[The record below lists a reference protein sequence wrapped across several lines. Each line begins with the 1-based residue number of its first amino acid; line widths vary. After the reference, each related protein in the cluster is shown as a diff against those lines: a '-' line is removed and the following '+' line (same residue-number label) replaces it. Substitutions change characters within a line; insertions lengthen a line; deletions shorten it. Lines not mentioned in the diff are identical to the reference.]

1 MLRKHLSPDPLNMLI
16 EALSV
21 ALYSLITSVFIDNSE
36 MSDVDYWLLLLLMLM
51 WLLIA
56 LLRQIAIIVKILR
69 NLYHSNHRQA
79 SSHANYLKWV
89 RLYQYI

>member
-69 NLYHSNHRQA
+69 NLYHSNHR
-79 SSHANYLKWV
+79 
-89 RLYQYI
+89 

>member
-21 ALYSLITSVFIDNSE
+21 ALYSLITAVFIDNSE

-69 NLYHSNHRQA
+69 NLYHSNHR
-79 SSHANYLKWV
+79 
-89 RLYQYI
+89 